1 MVKASLKFVQ
11 LDAVNIPGSLFE
23 LAVPSR
29 EEEFQRMKISVV
41 GVGKV
46 GSTLA
51 FALSQRNFVH
61 EMVLVGRD
69 REVTLGDALD
79 MAHAQSFVEVPTRI
93 VAGTVAD
100 TAGSDILVI
109 CASIPSPTVLH
120 NRAALG
126 PGNVRLLRKLLPPL
140 AKLSPKAIL
149 VMVSNPVDVLTYYAI
164 QFTGFPARRVLG
176 SGTLIDSARL
186 RHELSLEVGIHS
198 TDLRAYILGEHG
210 GSQFAAMS
218 CATAGGEAID
228 DTPKRR
234 KLIAHVVRMGLEI
247 FEKKG
252 HTNYG
257 IALSVATIVE
267 AIALDT
273 KHTLPVSVAVDGFL
287 GVRDVCLSLPAVVG
301 RGGVERILHPRLN
314 EVEQQAFRA
323 SAGAVRRQIGNS
335 RVA

>member
-1 MVKASLKFVQ
+1 
-11 LDAVNIPGSLFE
+11 
-23 LAVPSR
+23 
-29 EEEFQRMKISVV
+29 MKISVV

-61 EMVLVGRD
+61 EMVLVGRN
-69 REVTLGDALD
+69 REVALGDALD
-79 MAHAQSFVEVPTRI
+79 IAHAQSFVEVPTRV
-93 VAGTVAD
+93 VAGGVDD
-100 TAGSDILVI
+100 TAGSDIIAV
-109 CASIPSPTVLH
+109 CASMPTAAALAD
-120 NRAALG
+120 RAVLG
-126 PGNVRLLRKLLPPL
+126 PGNVKLMRELLPPL
-140 AKLSPKAIL
+140 AQLSPRAIF

-164 QFTGFPARRVLG
+164 EFTGLPAARVLG

-198 TDLRAYILGEHG
+198 SDLRAYILGEHG

-218 CATAGGEAID
+218 CATAGGEAIE
-228 DTPKRR
+228 DTPERR
-234 KLIAHVVRMGLEI
+234 KLIAHVVKAGLEI
-247 FEKKG
+247 FNYKG

-257 IALSVATIVE
+257 IALSVTAIME

-301 RGGVERILHPRLN
+301 RNGIERILHPHLN
-314 EVEQQAFRA
+314 ETEAQAFRA
-323 SAGAVRRQIGNS
+323 SAATVRRNIEAARSG
-335 RVA
+335 A

>member
-1 MVKASLKFVQ
+1 
-11 LDAVNIPGSLFE
+11 
-23 LAVPSR
+23 
-29 EEEFQRMKISVV
+29 MKISVV

-51 FALSQRNFVH
+51 FTLSQRNFIH
-61 EMVLVGRD
+61 EMVLVGRH

-79 MAHAQSFVEVPTRI
+79 MRHAQSFVEVPTRI
-93 VAGTVAD
+93 TAGTVED
-100 TAGSDILVI
+100 TAESDILVI
-109 CASIPSPTVLH
+109 SASIPTPPAMAD
-120 NRAALG
+120 RATLG
-126 PGNVRLLRKLLPPL
+126 PGNVKLMRKLLPPL
-140 AKLSPKAIL
+140 ARLSPAAIL

-164 QFTGFPARRVLG
+164 KFTGFPAQRVLG

-198 TDLRAYILGEHG
+198 SDLRAYILGEHG

-218 CATAGGEAID
+218 CATAGGETID

-234 KLIAHVVRMGLEI
+234 KLIADAVQAGLEI
-247 FEKKG
+247 FQKKG

-257 IALSVATIVE
+257 IALSVTAIVE

-273 KHTLPVSVAVDGFL
+273 KHTIPVSVAVDGFL
-287 GVRDVCLSLPAVVG
+287 GVTDVCLSLPAVVG

-314 EVEQQAFRA
+314 KPEAQAFRA
-323 SAGAVRRQIGNS
+323 SAKAVRRQIAET
-335 RVA
+335 R